1 LTLHLHIPCMHRR
14 VYHSF
19 HGVWFLL
26 MLKLWK
32 WRFASWPAHRVV
44 LNYYLWF
51 YYQSATTLVL
61 VAPVTINELDHGVT
75 CKERSCESPKKTR
88 PRPRWKHEG
97 EGVGTTDNYSLGRNY
112 ASRVWNLDS
121 SYHYH
126 NVSLLVCVSHLFFF
140 ILKWFWKKLIF
151 FYFNFF

>member
-51 YYQSATTLVL
+51 YYQSATALVL

-97 EGVGTTDNYSLGRNY
+97 EGVGTADNYSLGRKL
-112 ASRVWNLDS
+112 RKP
-121 SYHYH
+121 
-126 NVSLLVCVSHLFFF
+126 SLEFGFQLSLPQRFSTCLRFSLV
-140 ILKWFWKKLIF
+140 F
-151 FYFNFF
+151 FYFKMILKKINFLLF